1 MREFEV
7 NCIAR
12 SVAGGGHEHI
22 THIGHHQHDWCLTR
36 EAAVKRIDAGFEAF
50 YTIDLTTGER
60 VPIGVMREPGQPPQ
74 LRTRLNGAWTD
85 HLLGLSPC
93 GLTEQLIA

>member
-12 SVAGGGHEHI
+12 SCAPGGHEHI
-22 THIGHHQHDWCLTR
+22 THIGHIQHDWCLTR
-36 EAAVKRIDAGFEAF
+36 DAAVKRIEAGFEAF
-50 YTIDLTTGER
+50 YTIDLGTGER
-60 VPIGVMREPGQPPQ
+60 ATIGVVHEPGHPPH
-74 LRTRLNGAWTD
+74 LRTRLHGAWTD
-85 HLLGLSPC
+85 HLLSLAPC